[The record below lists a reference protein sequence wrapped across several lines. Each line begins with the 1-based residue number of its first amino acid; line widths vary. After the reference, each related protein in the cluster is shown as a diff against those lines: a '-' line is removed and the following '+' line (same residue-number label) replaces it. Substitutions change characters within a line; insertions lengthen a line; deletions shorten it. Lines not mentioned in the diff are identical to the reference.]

1 MWYIRFQKCLNARK
15 TTNKNYIVLVLCLAF
30 LATIL
35 ASCGSTTSAQQ
46 AKSVAVTPT
55 LTSTP
60 TAIPTSVPKKQPTP
74 KPKPKPTPTVA
85 PQPVVQPTPQPTA
98 VPQPTQPPVASS
110 PPILDVRPSS
120 MSIVGHLDCQKNGA
134 YICFARVLSEA
145 SNQSNL
151 QWTSFTNVPGNIIFS
166 PASGVLTPGQSVLIT
181 ITVPFNDCT
190 TGLFYFRGP
199 ANTHTISW
207 AC

>member
-1 MWYIRFQKCLNARK
+1 MWYTRFQECLNTRK
-15 TTNKNYIVLVLCLAF
+15 TTKNNRIVLVLF
-30 LATIL
+30 LVLLVSIL

-46 AKSVAVTPT
+46 AKSVTVTPT
-55 LTSTP
+55 LSSTP
-60 TAIPTSVPKKQPTP
+60 TVMPTATPTKQPT
-74 KPKPKPTPTVA
+74 PKPKPTPTVA
-85 PQPVVQPTPQPTA
+85 PQPLVQPTPQPTV
-98 VPQPTQPPVASS
+98 VPQPTQPPVA
-110 PPILDVRPSS
+110 PAPAILDVRPSS

-134 YICFARVLSEA
+134 YICFARVISEA

-151 QWTSFTNVPGNIIFS
+151 QWVAFTNVPGNIVFS

-181 ITVPFNDCT
+181 ITVPLNDCT